1 MLLLWSVACPVSVSG
16 REERGSK
23 PDQPEFW
30 ETLLVLFWVQKEK
43 PSTMS
48 FAVGSGPKRCLHWWG
63 GGAWARE
70 LLGWLKGPGLLEPKW
85 GCLRLGGGVTC
96 CF

>member
-23 PDQPEFW
+23 PDRPEFW

-48 FAVGSGPKRCLHWWG
+48 FAVGSGPQTLFTLVGRRSLGKGVAGLVKRTRATGAKVG
-63 GGAWARE
+63 GH
-70 LLGWLKGPGLLEPKW
+70 LLLLS
-85 GCLRLGGGVTC
+85 LG
-96 CF
+96 